1 MKKFFIVLLSLLLI
15 FSAMTAV
22 NIVSLLPEIDSESFY
37 YQLTDP
43 NEESGFLILD
53 SRDYF
58 DSLDDLGPYVLDA
71 LLAIEDQ
78 RFYEHSGVDPIRIA
92 GALFANFKNGFGA
105 EGGSTIS
112 QQLVKIT
119 YLDQREKTLERK
131 ITEAITALKIEREY
145 SKEDI
150 LYAYLNKVYF
160 GDSGYGIKKASKY
173 YFDKEPKGLTL
184 EESSIITGIIQNP
197 TMHSPSNRQD
207 SMIKRAKLVLTRMEE
222 LGKITVEEEEIA
234 RSNLD
239 SVKYIKLRE

>member
-1 MKKFFIVLLSLLLI
+1 MKKILIIILSLLLI
-15 FSAMTAV
+15 FSTITAV
-22 NIVSLLPEIDSESFY
+22 NIISLLPEIDSESFY

-43 NEESGFLILD
+43 NEESGVLILD
-53 SRDYF
+53 SKDYF
-58 DSLDDLGPYVLDA
+58 NSLEDLGPYVLDA
-71 LLAIEDQ
+71 LIAIEDQ
-78 RFYEHSGVDPIRIA
+78 RFYEHAGVDPIRIA
-92 GALFANFKNGFGA
+92 GALVANFKNGFGV

-131 ITEAITALKIEREY
+131 ITEAITALKIEKEY

-160 GDSGYGIKKASKY
+160 GDSGYGIKNAAKY
-173 YFDKEPKGLTL
+173 YFDKELKGLTL
-184 EESSIITGIIQNP
+184 EESAVITGIIQNP
-197 TMHSPSNRQD
+197 TMYSPANRQE
-207 SMIKRAKLVLTRMEE
+207 SMIKRAKLVLTQMEE